1 MSEITSWS
9 KKLLLVLNTL
19 TFASTQIL
27 LFTLL
32 PILSEKLS
40 VSLSTIIGCFSLGSF
55 LFLWGAPY
63 WSSRSD
69 KVGRDQV
76 LNVGLMGL
84 TVSFFLM
91 VVLVHFSL
99 PLGSTLTL
107 VTLLFSRI
115 LYGALASAIVPV
127 AQLKNA
133 DMAQEGEHI
142 SKMFSH
148 SLALNVG
155 RSLGPLLLLMGKDHI
170 ETLLLSISGWTFFLL
185 IMNFLLS
192 SRKTAAHKDVA
203 SSLSTYSEWK
213 SVASL
218 IWLPLLVT
226 ILFTSYT
233 GVLHSSLGETLKN
246 VFTLTAVEASTLMA
260 KVLLMGSVA
269 MILAQVLG
277 KIFFKKKIK
286 HALTLG
292 LISLVIGATILAFMK
307 DLTQLNIAIVLIS
320 MGIALI
326 YPSHLALVHE
336 NYPRETMGKNI
347 GVLASGNTIGYALG
361 GAMASVLMNFELH
374 KVALVIVAFLC
385 AATIVNSKRMKS

>member
-1 MSEITSWS
+1 MSETTSWP

-55 LFLWGAPY
+55 LFLWGAPF

-76 LNVGLMGL
+76 MSVGLLGL
-84 TVSFFLM
+84 SVSFFII

-99 PLGSTLTL
+99 PLGGALTL
-107 VTLLFSRI
+107 VALLLSRI

-133 DMAQEGEHI
+133 DLAQDGEHI

-155 RSLGPLLLLMGKDHI
+155 RSLGPLLLLVGKNDI
-170 ETLLLSISGWTFFLL
+170 ETLLLSISAWTFLLL
-185 IMNFLLS
+185 ILNFFMS
-192 SRKTAAHKDVA
+192 SPKTAPHKNVA

-213 SVASL
+213 SVATL

-246 VFTLTAVEASTLMA
+246 VFTLSGVEASTLMA
-260 KVLLMGSVA
+260 KVLLLGSVA
-269 MILAQVLG
+269 MILAQVMG
-277 KIFFKKKIK
+277 KIFFKKNIK
-286 HALTLG
+286 LALTLG
-292 LISLVIGATILAFMK
+292 LISLVIGALLLAFMK
-307 DLTQLNIAIVLIS
+307 DFTQLNIAIVLIS

-336 NYPRETMGKNI
+336 NYPKETMGKNI

-361 GAMASVLMNFELH
+361 GAVASLMMSFELH
-374 KVALVIVAFLC
+374 KVALIIVALLC
-385 AATIVNSKRMKS
+385 GATILNSKRMKT